1 MKEKDLVIPEGW
13 STYAEPGA
21 DTGKTEKNAELVR
34 PGPQSGE
41 DDYHSQYV
49 DPQGEF
55 GAAKVEG
62 GEACSYG
69 G

>member
-1 MKEKDLVIPEGW
+1 MEENEVIIPEGW
-13 STYAEPGA
+13 SAYSE
-21 DTGKTEKNAELVR
+21 ENAKLVE

-49 DPQGEF
+49 DPNSKF
-55 GAAKVEG
+55 GATKVEG
-62 GEACSYG
+62 GEASSYG